1 MGLLITVPY
10 SSITVWFILAG
21 RFGKVSEKK
30 LYTRVPLHKNRMQ
43 LPVGNILEIKTS
55 ERISSIL
62 NSIKH
67 TKFSGICHISSNTVS
82 GTLVFESGECILA
95 QIGDKSGN
103 EALEDLLKISHYN
116 VDAAFLDMDEAQVQ
130 RALGFNKVYR
140 IIKSADP
147 THFTAHDSQR
157 PASPTDETT
166 QIPIHQLPELEKFQK
181 TEDLTQDL
189 GSFEKDIDTF
199 DTLDIELVT
208 DKIRRDCK
216 TIIKQLDLEHLMEQ

>member
-10 SSITVWFILAG
+10 SSIPVWFILAG

-116 VDAAFLDMDEAQVQ
+116 VDAAFLDMDKHRFSGHSDLTRYTVLLKAQI
-130 RALGFNKVYR
+130 RL
-140 IIKSADP
+140 ILP
-147 THFTAHDSQR
+147 HT
-157 PASPTDETT
+157 
-166 QIPIHQLPELEKFQK
+166 IHRDQHPPLMKPPKFQFTSFRNWK
-181 TEDLTQDL
+181 NSKKQKISHRIWAVLKRILTL
-189 GSFEKDIDTF
+189 LTRS
-199 DTLDIELVT
+199 TLSL
-208 DKIRRDCK
+208 
-216 TIIKQLDLEHLMEQ
+216 